1 MIFSSNM
8 MNAQL
13 KQGDLVDGI
22 AAVIG
27 DEIVLESDVI
37 EQMNYGK
44 QQGAANTDKCEFPE
58 NLISNKLLVYEA
70 KKIP

>member
-1 MIFSSNM
+1 MINKLKITFLFGIFIMLFATNT

-27 DEIVLESDVI
+27 DEIV
-37 EQMNYGK
+37 
-44 QQGAANTDKCEFPE
+44 
-58 NLISNKLLVYEA
+58 
-70 KKIP
+70 